1 MDYVANYVIKFEITL
16 SRKLRELR
24 GKLRDKIWEIYV
36 EKHQIYVK
44 KHFSIIKLFFHGNYV
59 DYVANYVINLREKP
73 IFYFVGNSIYWNE

>member
-1 MDYVANYVIKFEITL
+1 MDYGANYVIKFEITL

-24 GKLRDKIWEIYV
+24 DKLRDKIWEIYV

-44 KHFSIIKLFFHGNYV
+44 KHLSRIKLFFHGNYV

-73 IFYFVGNSIYWNE
+73 IFCFEGI